1 MIENLYYSYFNE
13 KENLKRKYKF
23 NNIILLNINN
33 LKYEIFSKN
42 LHEITLLSKI
52 MNINYNIDNDI
63 YKISFN
69 NSLISTYNS
78 LLVHNKYLLIIYNKS
93 NI

>member
-1 MIENLYYSYFNE
+1 MIESLYDSYFNTKE
-13 KENLKRKYKF
+13 KLKFKYKF
-23 NNIILLNINN
+23 DNIILLNINN
-33 LKYEIFSKN
+33 LKYEILSKN
-42 LHEITLLSKI
+42 LEEIILLSKI
-52 MNINYNIDNDI
+52 MNVNYIISDNI

-93 NI
+93 SI